1 MIGMKAHVARLKK
14 LSGPDMVNRVGAA
27 LFAGGEA
34 IQVEAQRS
42 ITEGAVSGKA
52 HVPSKP
58 GDPPNNDTGY
68 LAAAIVTIKT
78 APLEV
83 EVSSNA
89 GYAAA
94 LEFGSE
100 RKAGKASRSFAG
112 KTSAYGPSKAK
123 HGPVMM
129 EFGGSKTEARP
140 YMAPARDA
148 KRKEVADMVK
158 NTVNDAVRRS
168 KQSGGE

>member
-1 MIGMKAHVARLKK
+1 MIGMKAHVARLRK
-14 LSGPDMVNRVGAA
+14 LSGPEMVNRVGAA

-42 ITEGAVSGKA
+42 ITAGAVSGKG
-52 HVPSKP
+52 HVPSAP
-58 GDPPNNDTGY
+58 GEPPNNDTGY
-68 LAAAIVTIKT
+68 LAGAIVTIKT

-94 LEFGSE
+94 LEFG
-100 RKAGKASRSFAG
+100 
-112 KTSAYGPSKAK
+112 TSKIA
-123 HGPVMM
+123 
-129 EFGGSKTEARP
+129 ARP

-158 NTVNDAVRRS
+158 NTVNDVVRRS

>member
-42 ITEGAVSGKA
+42 ITAGAVSGKA

-89 GYAAA
+89 GYASA
-94 LEFGSE
+94 LEFG
-100 RKAGKASRSFAG
+100 
-112 KTSAYGPSKAK
+112 TSKIA
-123 HGPVMM
+123 
-129 EFGGSKTEARP
+129 ARP

-158 NTVNDAVRRS
+158 NTVDDVVRRS